1 MQHYPF
7 ITSVYHR
14 IVGITAALV
23 IWAILCC
30 LLCLYSNIGWMT
42 AFCDSFIY
50 VALLAGCSLIL
61 WFATNFIRSLYIQAA
76 LAFIVQLICITGSLI
91 VWLLFGRD
99 IHIDF
104 LHTLPLRIVFGI
116 AVWIILQQ
124 WYQQF
129 YREEEEEEPEVDRSS
144 VSAQKEEQDVLDRI
158 TVKDG
163 SRIHLIHVEELLYIQ
178 ACGDYVTLVTD
189 EGQFV
194 EDQTMKYLE
203 THLPEDMFVRIHRSC
218 IVNVEQIMRV
228 ELFGKENYKV
238 KLKNGTCLK
247 VSLSGYKALKSRL
260 SL

>member
-7 ITSVYHR
+7 TTSVYHR

-42 AFCDSFIY
+42 ALCDSFIY

-61 WFATNFIRSLYIQAA
+61 WFATNAIRSLYIHAA

-91 VWLLFGRD
+91 VWLLFGQD
-99 IHIDF
+99 IHIDY

-116 AVWIILQQ
+116 TIWIILQQ

-129 YREEEEEEPEVDRSS
+129 SIKEEEEAPEVTEP
-144 VSAQKEEQDVLDRI
+144 SASIQGEEKDVLDRI

-178 ACGDYVTLVTD
+178 ACGDYVTLVTA

-203 THLPEDMFVRIHRSC
+203 AHLPESMFVRIHRSC
-218 IVNVEQIMRV
+218 IVNVEQIIRV

-247 VSLSGYKALKSRL
+247 VSLSGYKALKSHL